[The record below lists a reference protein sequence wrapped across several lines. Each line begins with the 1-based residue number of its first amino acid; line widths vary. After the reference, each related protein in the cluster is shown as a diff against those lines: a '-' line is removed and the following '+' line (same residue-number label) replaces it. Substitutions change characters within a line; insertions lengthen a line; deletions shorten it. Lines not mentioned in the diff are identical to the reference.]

1 MVYAHKSLCM
11 HVCMYT
17 RAFFIYGCI
26 PAWIY
31 VSLYLWQS
39 YLYSNAILFSAN
51 IHPCI
56 YVHIYKCRGRHVSYR
71 HAYIHTWMYVL
82 QNTRVFIRVPTPF
95 LVHMHLNASIRKTI
109 LNLYMYLCL
118 LYVCQTIFSHYQKI
132 MDFQS
137 VDLLNSHTCHFY
149 IT

>member
-1 MVYAHKSLCM
+1 
-11 HVCMYT
+11 
-17 RAFFIYGCI
+17 
-26 PAWIY
+26 
-31 VSLYLWQS
+31 
-39 YLYSNAILFSAN
+39 
-51 IHPCI
+51 
-56 YVHIYKCRGRHVSYR
+56 
-71 HAYIHTWMYVL
+71 MYVL